1 MITLDLIMP
10 EGVKNKR
17 YEKLQRV
24 EEVVTYLNF
33 YKHYKHSPI
42 EVHITG
48 YDDFHKE
55 EVNISFV
62 DIKSPIHYN
71 AVCFE
76 FEAFANSYKEVSDG
90 KRL

>member
-1 MITLDLIMP
+1 MLSLELKMP
-10 EGVKNKR
+10 EGVKDRK

-42 EVHITG
+42 AVHITG

-55 EVNISFV
+55 DVNISFV

-71 AVCFE
+71 AVVLSIE
-76 FEAFANSYKEVSDG
+76 EVYQYDD
-90 KRL
+90 RRV